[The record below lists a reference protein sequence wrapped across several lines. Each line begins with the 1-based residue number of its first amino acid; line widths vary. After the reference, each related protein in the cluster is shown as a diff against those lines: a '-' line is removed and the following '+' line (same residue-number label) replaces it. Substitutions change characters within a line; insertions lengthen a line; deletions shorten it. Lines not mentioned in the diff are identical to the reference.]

1 MIGPLS
7 NMTFTHP
14 GLLWLLLIVPLL
26 VIASWRYGVKTGR
39 MPTPAPFL
47 RGLAALAIILA
58 IVDPLIATSAS
69 SASAIFVV
77 DQSGSIPPGTSDEV
91 AAWVNAALNGAP
103 AGAES
108 AVITFGANPN
118 VAAPMGS
125 ASSAASSWRMN
136 AAVDGSATN
145 LESALAVANALP
157 THGSRRIVVL
167 SDGAE
172 NAGSAISQASQMG
185 APIDTV
191 AVPGISNG
199 DLRIEQV
206 SIPSAIWSGDHAG
219 VTVSINSPALTD
231 VKLQI
236 NVDGQ
241 LLSETNLNLSAGI
254 NSAAIDLG
262 VLEPGFHAIDAIIVP
277 NDSSFDPVP
286 ANDALPAAIMVRNA
300 PNLLFVAS
308 ENGDTGLLSAAFTR
322 RGAIVTKITPQN
334 LPTAVSS
341 LAPYDAIVLN
351 NVAASDLTID
361 QIAAIDQAART
372 LGKGVLVTGGASSY
386 GPGGYAGTDLEKML
400 PVTVKVTDGAQRPRV
415 ALLLIIDHS
424 GSMTYSPKNGV
435 SKLDMARDAA
445 KQAVSVLADGDQI
458 GVLVFNDKQQWQ
470 VPMTV
475 IEGQATRDRIN
486 ASIDE
491 LTADSGTE
499 VYPAMQVG
507 LDAIRAVDVDVR
519 HVILLSDG
527 KSSSGTRE
535 SYQALIDAAARDRV
549 TVSTLALGEDAD
561 KDLLQFIAQQ
571 GGGNYYL
578 TETPDD
584 IPRYTLQEAMS
595 AGRQS
600 VVRGGFTPIQVSAS
614 PIMDGI
620 ELAAMPDLDGY
631 DFTEIKPEGNAVLTS
646 RRMDPILANWQYGLG
661 RVVAWTADDGS
672 DFALQWRTW
681 DQYDAFFASVLRWT
695 LPDPEFRA
703 VNTTVSRDGD
713 AARFRFTA
721 TGAGGQTADL
731 ERAVVTVVGPG
742 GGPGVPLPLVA
753 VGADIYEGVLP
764 QAAEGAYQVTIAWPG
779 SVTDQSAVV
788 LPPSPELR
796 PTFDGTALM
805 ASLSAQSGGDQLTL
819 DDRPANIYAP
829 IEDQDSGFASYRHT
843 WGWLLS
849 LGLFAA
855 LMEWSIRLGFWRRL
869 EALFG
874 SRSLA

>member
-39 MPTPAPFL
+39 MSAPIPFL

-58 IVDPLIATSAS
+58 VVDPLIATTAS

-91 AAWVNAALNGAP
+91 AAWVNTALNGAP

-118 VAAPMGS
+118 VAASMGS
-125 ASSAASSWRMN
+125 ASSVASNWQAN

-172 NAGSAISQASQMG
+172 NAGSAISQASQIG
-185 APIDTV
+185 VPIDTV

-206 SIPSAIWSGDHAG
+206 TGPSAIWAGDQAG
-219 VTVSINSPALTD
+219 LTVSINSPALTT

-241 LLSETNLNLSAGI
+241 LMSETNVNLAAGI
-254 NSAAIDLG
+254 NSVAQDLG
-262 VLEPGFHAIDAIIVP
+262 ELPPGFHAIQAVIVP
-277 NDSSFDPVP
+277 NDSSNDPVP
-286 ANDALPAAIMVRNA
+286 ENDSLPAAIMVRNA

-308 ENGDTGLLSAAFTR
+308 ENGDTGLLSAAFAR
-322 RGAIVTKITPQN
+322 KGAVVTKITPPN
-334 LPTAVSS
+334 LPTVVSS

-351 NVAASDLTID
+351 NVAASDLSID
-361 QIAAIDQAART
+361 QVAALDQAART
-372 LGKGVLVTGGASSY
+372 LGKGVLITGGASSF

-400 PVTVKVTDGAQRPRV
+400 PVTIKVTDGAQRPRV

-435 SKLDMARDAA
+435 SKLDMAREAA
-445 KQAVSVLADGDQI
+445 KQALTALTDGDQI
-458 GVLVFNDKQQWQ
+458 GVLVFNDKQQWL
-470 VPMTV
+470 VHMTV
-475 IEGQATRDRIN
+475 IEGQVTRDQIN
-486 ASIDE
+486 AAIDG

-535 SYQALIDAAARDRV
+535 SYQSLIDAAARDRV

-561 KDLLQFIAQQ
+561 QDLLQFIAQQ

-578 TETPDD
+578 TKTPEE
-584 IPRYTLQEAMS
+584 IPLYTLKEAIS
-595 AGRQS
+595 AGSQS
-600 VVRGGFTPIQVSAS
+600 RWCGEDSPQFRFRPVRSWMDSIRPRCRNSMGTISRKSSLVKGSSVWKAGGKIPSS
-614 PIMDGI
+614 PVGNMGWPGDR
-620 ELAAMPDLDGY
+620 LDG
-631 DFTEIKPEGNAVLTS
+631 
-646 RRMDPILANWQYGLG
+646 G
-661 RVVAWTADDGS
+661 R
-672 DFALQWRTW
+672 
-681 DQYDAFFASVLRWT
+681 
-695 LPDPEFRA
+695 
-703 VNTTVSRDGD
+703 
-713 AARFRFTA
+713 
-721 TGAGGQTADL
+721 
-731 ERAVVTVVGPG
+731 
-742 GGPGVPLPLVA
+742 
-753 VGADIYEGVLP
+753 
-764 QAAEGAYQVTIAWPG
+764 
-779 SVTDQSAVV
+779 
-788 LPPSPELR
+788 
-796 PTFDGTALM
+796 
-805 ASLSAQSGGDQLTL
+805 
-819 DDRPANIYAP
+819 
-829 IEDQDSGFASYRHT
+829 
-843 WGWLLS
+843 WL
-849 LGLFAA
+849 
-855 LMEWSIRLGFWRRL
+855 
-869 EALFG
+869 
-874 SRSLA
+874 